1 MNLFRR
7 LFGKRPETFP
17 GPKDRDWRTLVP
29 QDVNRVPGDAIG
41 RKRAVRSRLP
51 FVLSVL
57 FFAALGGLLWY
68 VVDGGA
74 TGPVAGAGTLKFK
87 TDGLLGADYVRKALD
102 AHPEGAGRD
111 VRSIKA
117 ELEKDNQ
124 VLAADVSRGMD
135 GVLNVRLTERKAV
148 ARVVV
153 TPPTG
158 PMIVRLMDPA
168 GVTFAGAGYPPAAV
182 RGLPE
187 IVNYRSTGSGDAMV
201 IEGAEIAGPFL
212 ATAMGDRYRAFYN
225 QWAALSLADC
235 FGEHEDAP
243 GSSLRVVLRPGS
255 QPADRPALVEI
266 VFSTA
271 KWREEFGILKALDL
285 ESLLRRPDATAA
297 AYVLKLSIQN
307 RTNSKPVPEPR
318 LVPVTR

>member
-1 MNLFRR
+1 MSIFRR

-17 GPKDRDWRTLVP
+17 GPKDRDWRALVP
-29 QDVNRVPGDAIG
+29 QDINRVPGDAIG
-41 RKRAVRSRLP
+41 RRRAVRSRLP
-51 FVLSVL
+51 VVLAVL
-57 FFAALGGLLWY
+57 FFATLGGLVWY
-68 VVDGGA
+68 VIDE
-74 TGPVAGAGTLKFK
+74 GAGIPAATAGGIKFK
-87 TDGLLGADYVRKALD
+87 TDGLLGTDYVRKALA
-102 AHPEGAGRD
+102 AHPEGAGHD
-111 VRSIKA
+111 VRSIKE
-117 ELEKDNQ
+117 ELQKDNQ
-124 VLAADVSRGMD
+124 VLTADVSRGMD

-158 PMIVRLMDPA
+158 SMIVRLMVPA
-168 GVTFAGAGYPPAAV
+168 GVTFAGAGYPPPAV

-212 ATAMGDRYRAFYN
+212 ATAMSERYRAYYN

-243 GSSLRVVLRPGS
+243 GSSLRVLLRPGS
-255 QPADRPALVEI
+255 QPADRPALTEI

-271 KWREEFGILKALDL
+271 KWRAEFGILKALDL
-285 ESLLRRPDATAA
+285 EALLRRPDATAA

>member
-17 GPKDRDWRTLVP
+17 GQKDRDWRALVP
-29 QDVNRVPGDAIG
+29 QDVNRVPGDDIG

-51 FVLSVL
+51 TLLSVG
-57 FFAALGGLLWY
+57 FFIALGGLLWY
-68 VVDGGA
+68 VVDEGVPGTA
-74 TGPVAGAGTLKFK
+74 PAAGTLKFK
-87 TDGLLGADYVRKALD
+87 TDGLLGVEHVRKVLE

-124 VLAADVSRGMD
+124 ILVADVSRGLD
-135 GVLNVRLTERKAV
+135 GALNVRLGERKAV

-153 TPPTG
+153 TPATG

-168 GVTFAGAGYPPAAV
+168 GVTFAGTGYPPATI

-212 ATAMGDRYRAFYN
+212 ATAMGERYRAYYN
-225 QWAALSLADC
+225 QWAAVSLADC

-285 ESLLRRPDATAA
+285 EALLRRPDATAS

-307 RTNSKPVPEPR
+307 RTHPKPVPEPR
-318 LVPVTR
+318 LVPVAR

>member
-17 GPKDRDWRTLVP
+17 GPKDRDWRALVP

-51 FVLSVL
+51 VLLSVL

-68 VVDGGA
+68 VVDEGAGGGA
-74 TGPVAGAGTLKFK
+74 AAGGTLKFK
-87 TDGLLGADYVRKALD
+87 TDGLLGVEYVRKVLD

-124 VLAADVSRGMD
+124 VLVADVSRGLD
-135 GVLNVRLTERKAV
+135 GVLNVRLGERKAV

-153 TPPTG
+153 TPATG

-168 GVTFAGAGYPPAAV
+168 GVTFAGTGYPPATV

-212 ATAMGDRYRAFYN
+212 ATAMGERYRAYYN

-285 ESLLRRPDATAA
+285 EALLRRPDATAA

-307 RTNSKPVPEPR
+307 RTNPKPVPEPR
-318 LVPVTR
+318 LVPVAR

>member
-17 GPKDRDWRTLVP
+17 GQKDRDWRSLVT
-29 QDVNRVPGDAIG
+29 QDVNRVPGDDIG
-41 RKRAVRSRLP
+41 RRRAVRSRLP
-51 FVLSVL
+51 VVLTIL

-68 VVDGGA
+68 VVDE
-74 TGPVAGAGTLKFK
+74 GAGVPAVAEGGLRFK
-87 TDGLLGADYVRKALD
+87 TDGLLGPEVVRKALE
-102 AHPEGAGRD
+102 AHPEGAARD

-117 ELEKDNQ
+117 ELQKDNQ
-124 VLAADVSRGMD
+124 VLVADVSRGPD

-148 ARVVV
+148 ARLVV

-158 PMIVRLMDPA
+158 PMLVRLMDPS
-168 GVTFAGAGYPPAAV
+168 GVTFAGTGYPAAAV

-201 IEGAEIAGPFL
+201 VEGAEIAGPFL
-212 ATAMGDRYRAFYN
+212 ATAMSERYRAFYN

-235 FGEHEDAP
+235 FGEHEEAP
-243 GSSLRVVLRPGS
+243 GSALRVLLRPGS
-255 QPADRPALVEI
+255 QPADRPALAEI

-271 KWREEFGILKALDL
+271 RWREEFGYLKGLDL
-285 ESLLRRPDATAA
+285 EALLRRPDATAT
-297 AYVLKLSIQN
+297 AYVLKLSILN
-307 RTNSKPVPEPR
+307 RTGPKPVPEPR
-318 LVPVTR
+318 LVPVAR